1 MSVRRQILIY
11 ALILNIVGSTLMVPL
26 IYLDFNLRREYIA
39 EVLCINKEEPITVCG
54 GHCYLTRQLE
64 RASEQQEKAAA
75 TSQKLEFH
83 FFSLCIARLDFLS
96 LENGL
101 TQSTSQWESLT
112 FSSSYLA
119 DIFRPPKIS

>member
-54 GHCYLTRQLE
+54 GHCYLTKQLGK
-64 RASEQQEKAAA
+64 AGEQQEKEA
-75 TSQKLEFH
+75 TTNQKSEIL
-83 FFSLCIARLDFLS
+83 FFNLLLARWD
-96 LENGL
+96 
-101 TQSTSQWESLT
+101 
-112 FSSSYLA
+112 FSSLA
-119 DIFRPPKIS
+119 NELDQNPARWETLAVSSAFLVDIFHPPQVS

>member
-1 MSVRRQILIY
+1 MSARRQLLVY

-54 GHCYLTRQLE
+54 GNCYLTGQLKK
-64 RASEQQEKAAA
+64 AGEQQEKEAT
-75 TSQKLEFH
+75 TSQRSEIH
-83 FFSLCIARLDFLS
+83 FFSLKLTRLDFSS
-96 LENGL
+96 LGDEL
-101 TQSTSQWESLT
+101 IQSSLQRECLT

-119 DIFRPPKIS
+119 DIFRPPRVS